1 MKNSIKKILLFHSS
15 NDLYG
20 SSKIFLKILDVL
32 KDDYL
37 IETIIPKGKSLSKKI
52 ISKKIKT
59 SFHDVGIFR
68 KKFINFFGL
77 INRLVINIR
86 YIFYLVN
93 YIKKNRINLVYINTS
108 VILSPA
114 IAATIC
120 GIPTLLHVHETFDF
134 KNPKFFIYGKILNL
148 FIDYYFLVS
157 KTVKTSWY
165 SIISKKNF
173 EIIENGFEFLP
184 IFPKNRTSKK
194 IIVSKVA
201 RIMPRKGI
209 FEFIKISHLISKKIK
224 NIEFHLYGDS
234 LNEYVGYKN
243 KLISY
248 VRENKLGNT
257 IKFMGFNENIQEI
270 LNKSSFIFH
279 LPIETE
285 SLPTLLIE
293 AISNK
298 KPVIVSNNL
307 GNLEVLENGNNGLVL
322 ELKSL
327 VNDTESIIKYFLNK
341 KKQSNNIKNAY
352 SFAKKKYDLEI
363 FNNKILSKVSLI
375 LDEKS

>member
-1 MKNSIKKILLFHSS
+1 M
-15 NDLYG
+15 
-20 SSKIFLKILDVL
+20 
-32 KDDYL
+32 
-37 IETIIPKGKSLSKKI
+37 IPKGKLLSQKI
-52 ISKKIKT
+52 ISKKIKN

-77 INRLVINIR
+77 VNRFVINIK

-93 YIKKNRINLVYINTS
+93 YIKKNKINLVYVNTS
-108 VILSPA
+108 IMLSPA

-120 GIPTLLHVHETFDF
+120 GIPTVLHVHETFDF

-157 KTVKTSWY
+157 STVKTSWEY
-165 SIISKKNF
+165 IISKKNF
-173 EIIENGFEFLP
+173 EIIENGFEFSP
-184 IFPKNRTSKK
+184 IYPKTIKSNK
-194 IIVSKVA
+194 IIVSKIA

-209 FEFIKISHLISKKIK
+209 FEFIKISHLISKKI
-224 NIEFHLYGDS
+224 NDIEFHLYGDT
-234 LNEYVGYKN
+234 LNEYEDYKK

-248 VRENKLGNT
+248 VNENKLGNS
-257 IKFMGFNENIQEI
+257 IKFMGFNKNIKEI
-270 LNKSSFIFH
+270 LNQSNFIFH

-285 SLPTLLIE
+285 SLPTSLVE
-293 AISNK
+293 AVLNK

-322 ELKSL
+322 EFKSL
-327 VNDTESIIKYFLNK
+327 VNDTESIINYFFNE
-341 KKQSNNIKNAY
+341 KKQRKNIKNAY
-352 SFAKKKYDLEI
+352 DFAKKKYDLKI
-363 FNNKILSKVSLI
+363 FNSKILSKVSFI

>member
-1 MKNSIKKILLFHSS
+1 M
-15 NDLYG
+15 
-20 SSKIFLKILDVL
+20 
-32 KDDYL
+32 
-37 IETIIPKGKSLSKKI
+37 
-52 ISKKIKT
+52 
-59 SFHDVGIFR
+59 
-68 KKFINFFGL
+68 
-77 INRLVINIR
+77 
-86 YIFYLVN
+86 
-93 YIKKNRINLVYINTS
+93 
-108 VILSPA
+108 
-114 IAATIC
+114 
-120 GIPTLLHVHETFDF
+120 LHVHETFDF

-157 KTVKTSWY
+157 NTVKTSWY

-184 IFPKNRTSKK
+184 IFPKNITSKK
-194 IIVSKVA
+194 IIVSKIA

-209 FEFIKISHLISKKIK
+209 FEFIKISHFISEKIN
-224 NIEFHLYGDS
+224 NIEFHLYGDT
-234 LNEYVGYKN
+234 LNEYEDYKN

-248 VRENKLGNT
+248 VKENKLDNT
-257 IKFMGFNENIQEI
+257 IKFMGFNENIKEI
-270 LNKSSFIFH
+270 LNKSNYIFH
-279 LPIETE
+279 LPLETE

-327 VNDTESIIKYFLNK
+327 EDDKESIIKYFFNP
-341 KKQSNNIKNAY
+341 KKQSKNINNAY
-352 SFAKKKYDLEI
+352 SFAKKKYDLKI
-363 FNNKILSKVSLI
+363 FNYKILSKVSLI